1 MGCLRVL
8 GWVSSASADAVLGPL
23 EAMTP
28 FHNCTIAEGFNSKM
42 ALDRSRNLAIL
53 IPSNF

>member
-8 GWVSSASADAVLGPL
+8 GWVSSASVDAVLGPL